1 MALAGTAQEALWLR
15 QLTSELGSATIEPFT
30 IYEDNQ
36 LMISMA
42 KNPQF
47 HGRSKH
53 VAIKYRFIREHISDV
68 FVRLEYCPLTGV
80 C

>member
-15 QLTSELGSATIEPFT
+15 QLTSELGSATTEPLT

-36 LMISMA
+36 STISMT

-53 VAIKYRFIREHISDV
+53 IAIKYH
-68 FVRLEYCPLTGV
+68 
-80 C
+80 

>member
-1 MALAGTAQEALWLR
+1 MALAGTAQEASWLR
-15 QLTSELGSATIEPFT
+15 QLTSELGSATFEPFT
-30 IYEDNQ
+30 IYKDNQ
-36 LMISMA
+36 LTISMA

-53 VAIKYRFIREHISDV
+53 VAIKYHFIWEHVSDG